1 MLAALLRPDRWIAA
15 ILALAVA
22 LLLAVHAFET
32 FGGYPPCELCL
43 HQREAWWT
51 AAGVAAVGLVAIR
64 FQPRIGWAVCA
75 LLAIVCA
82 VSTGLAAYHAGV
94 EWKWWPGPT
103 ACTGRLAGP
112 VSAKDVAALLS
123 GAKSVHMVRC
133 DEAAVRWF
141 GVSMAGWNAV
151 VSLLAALGSAAAVAA
166 EAGFAVRVLSGAEE
180 ARYSALG
187 VSAGQPDAAG
197 VAGDL
202 GGSSLELV
210 RLGGEGP
217 MDGVTLPLGPFAVA
231 AAAARGFDPAAVRR
245 EALARLRPVAAR
257 LRTPEFHAVGGAW
270 RNLALIHMRRTGYP
284 LEVVHEYAAP
294 AAALLETARAV
305 ARQPRAAL
313 ERLEGVSRKRGE
325 TLPHAAVVLEAV
337 VEALGV
343 ERVRVSAYGVREGLL
358 LEAMTSAVRAADP
371 LIAGC
376 QSFGERQGMAAALG
390 PALEAWLTPLW
401 ASLPPVFPPARG
413 RALLA
418 AACRLADV
426 GARLHPDHRAD
437 LAFEQVLRAPVAGQ
451 THPERAFL
459 AAAVFA
465 RYTSAPPDRMGPIL
479 DRVLTPEQQSR
490 ARALGAALRLACDL
504 CGRAPTLLA
513 CADLLPEPGR
523 LVLAGRPGRDDLLL
537 GEQTR
542 KRLAV
547 LAEGLGVKGEVRAC

>member
-1 MLAALLRPDRWIAA
+1 MS
-15 ILALAVA
+15 ALAPPPVA
-22 LLLAVHAFET
+22 AAHPRLDEDACDAAVVDIGSNSVRLVVYRVEGRAVWTSYNEKVLA
-32 FGGYPPCELCL
+32 GLG
-43 HQREAWWT
+43 R
-51 AAGVAAVGLVAIR
+51 GVA
-64 FQPRIGWAVCA
+64 
-75 LLAIVCA
+75 
-82 VSTGLAAYHAGV
+82 
-94 EWKWWPGPT
+94 E
-103 ACTGRLAGP
+103 TGRLSPDGVGQAL
-112 VSAKDVAALLS
+112 SALRRFRALLD
-123 GAKSVHMVRC
+123 GARVEAVFAVAT
-133 DEAAVRWF
+133 AAVRE
-141 GVSMAGWNAV
+141 
-151 VSLLAALGSAAAVAA
+151 AADGAAFVARVAA
-166 EAGFAVRVLSGAEE
+166 EAGFEVRVLSGPQE

-187 VSAGQPDAAG
+187 VVAGQPDAAG

-217 MDGVTLPLGPFAVA
+217 GEGVTLPLGPFAVA
-231 AAAARGFDPAAVRR
+231 AGAARGFDPAAVRR
-245 EALARLRPVAAR
+245 EALAQLKPVAAR

-294 AAALLETARAV
+294 AAALLETARLV
-305 ARQPRAAL
+305 ARASRTAF
-313 ERLEGVSRKRGE
+313 ERFEGVSRKRGE

-343 ERVRVSAYGVREGLL
+343 QQVRVSAYGVREGLL
-358 LEAMTSAVRAADP
+358 LEAMSPTVRAADP

-401 ASLPPVFPPARG
+401 ASLPPVFAPARG
-413 RALLA
+413 LSLLA

-465 RYTSAPPDRMGPIL
+465 RYTSAPPERTGPIL
-479 DRVLTPEQQSR
+479 ARVLSPEQQAR

-504 CGRAPTLLA
+504 CGRVPALLSA
-513 CADLLPEPGR
+513 ADLLPEPGR
-523 LVLAGRPGRDDLLL
+523 LVLASRGFPDLLL

-542 KRLAV
+542 KRLSV
-547 LAEGLGVKGEVRAC
+547 LAEGLGVRPEVRAG

>member
-1 MLAALLRPDRWIAA
+1 MS
-15 ILALAVA
+15 ALAPPAPAAAHPRLGEDACDAAVVDIGSNSVRLVVYRVEGRA
-22 LLLAVHAFET
+22 VWTSYNEKVLA
-32 FGGYPPCELCL
+32 GLG
-43 HQREAWWT
+43 R
-51 AAGVAAVGLVAIR
+51 GVA
-64 FQPRIGWAVCA
+64 
-75 LLAIVCA
+75 
-82 VSTGLAAYHAGV
+82 
-94 EWKWWPGPT
+94 E
-103 ACTGRLAGP
+103 TGRLSQDGVEQALC
-112 VSAKDVAALLS
+112 ALRRFRALLD
-123 GAKSVHMVRC
+123 GARVEAVFAVAT
-133 DEAAVRWF
+133 AAVRE
-141 GVSMAGWNAV
+141 
-151 VSLLAALGSAAAVAA
+151 AADGYAFVARVAA

-197 VAGDL
+197 VVGDL

-210 RLGGEGP
+210 GLSASGASQ
-217 MDGVTLPLGPFAVA
+217 GVTLPLGPFAVA
-231 AAAARGFDPAAVRR
+231 AGPGRAFDPAAVRR

-270 RNLALIHMRRTGYP
+270 RNLALIHMRRTSYP

-294 AAALLETARAV
+294 AAALLETARLV

-337 VEALGV
+337 VEALAV

-358 LEAMTSAVRAADP
+358 LEAMTPAVRAADP

-376 QSFGERQGMAAALG
+376 QSLGERQGMAAALG

-504 CGRAPTLLA
+504 CGRAPALLA

-547 LAEGLGVKGEVRAC
+547 LAEGLGVRPEVRTG

>member
-1 MLAALLRPDRWIAA
+1 MGAAAPPRLGEDACDAAVVDIGSNSVRLVVYRVEGRAVWTSYNEKVLAGLGRGVGESGCLSPEGVEQALGALRRFR
-15 ILALAVA
+15 ALVDGAGVSVVFAVA
-22 LLLAVHAFET
+22 T
-32 FGGYPPCELCL
+32 
-43 HQREAWWT
+43 
-51 AAGVAAVGLVAIR
+51 
-64 FQPRIGWAVCA
+64 
-75 LLAIVCA
+75 
-82 VSTGLAAYHAGV
+82 
-94 EWKWWPGPT
+94 
-103 ACTGRLAGP
+103 
-112 VSAKDVAALLS
+112 
-123 GAKSVHMVRC
+123 
-133 DEAAVRWF
+133 AAVREARD
-141 GVSMAGWNAV
+141 G
-151 VSLLAALGSAAAVAA
+151 AAFVARVAA
-166 EAGFAVRVLSGAEE
+166 EAGFEVRVLSGEAE
-180 ARYSALG
+180 AHYSALG
-187 VSAGQPDAAG
+187 VLAGQPDAAG
-197 VAGDL
+197 VVGDL

-210 RLGGEGP
+210 RLAAEGP
-217 MDGVTLPLGPFAVA
+217 GEGVTLPLGPFSVSAGA
-231 AAAARGFDPAAVRR
+231 GRPFDPAAVRR
-245 EALARLRPVAAR
+245 EALARLRPLASR

-270 RNLALIHMRRTGYP
+270 RNLALLHMRRTGYP
-284 LEVVHEYAAP
+284 LEVVHEYAAS
-294 AAALLETARAV
+294 AAALLETARAL
-305 ARQPRAAL
+305 ARPSRAGA

-325 TLPHAAVVLEAV
+325 TLPHAAVVLDAV

-358 LEAMTSAVRAADP
+358 LEAMAPQVRAADP

-465 RYTSAPPDRMGPIL
+465 RYTSAPPDRLATIL
-479 DRVLTPEQQSR
+479 DRVLTGDQPAR

-504 CGRAPTLLA
+504 CGRAPALLA
-513 CADLLPEPGR
+513 GADLLPEPGR
-523 LVLAGRPGRDDLLL
+523 IVLAGRPGRADLLL

-542 KRLAV
+542 KRLAM
-547 LAEGLGVKGEVRAC
+547 LAALLDTTPMLSEAPLPC